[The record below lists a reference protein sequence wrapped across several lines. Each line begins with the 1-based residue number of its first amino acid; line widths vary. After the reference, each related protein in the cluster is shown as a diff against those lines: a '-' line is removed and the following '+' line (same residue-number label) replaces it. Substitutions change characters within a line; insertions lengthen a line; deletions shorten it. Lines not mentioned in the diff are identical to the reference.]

1 MLLKK
6 NDIHELTVHDLNN
19 LGYGVSRIG
28 GLVTFVHGAVDGD
41 RVRARLI
48 RVTKDYAVA
57 KTVEIIEPSPHRIKD
72 ETCTS
77 VGCGGC
83 SYRSVSYAHELKLK
97 RETVVSA
104 FRKVGLH
111 GVTVLPTVSA
121 GVSCGYRNKA
131 QYPISPDGKIG
142 FYAPRSHRV
151 VEARRCPLAPPIFGD
166 ILETVSAWRERYGVT
181 AYDEETGQ
189 GLVRHVYLRASAEE
203 REILVT
209 IVVNG
214 RSVPHEDALVSS
226 LCEGFS
232 EIVGVLLNINTE
244 NTNVICGREY
254 RTLWGRDYLTDTLS
268 GVSLRLHPAAFYQVN
283 RAATELLYAR
293 AAALADLTGDETLLD
308 LFCGVGS
315 IGLSMA
321 HRVRELVG
329 IEIVEDAVLC
339 ARENA
344 RANGITNAHFYTG
357 DAADTERLLENAE
370 RELGR
375 RLSPDVVI
383 LDPPRKGADERLLRF
398 ISDRGIQRI
407 VYISCNPATL
417 ARDCAILLSLGYTL
431 SEITPVDLFPRTGH
445 VESVVCLKRQIQQ

>member
-6 NDIHELTVHDLNN
+6 NEIHELTVHDLNN

-41 RVRARLI
+41 RVRAKLI

-57 KTVEIIEPSPHRIKD
+57 KAIEILEPSPHRVD
-72 ETCTS
+72 DDCTS

-83 SYRSVSYAHELKLK
+83 SYRRVSYAHELALK
-97 RETVVSA
+97 RETVLSA
-104 FRKVGLH
+104 FRKVGLRD
-111 GVTVLPTVSA
+111 VTVLPTVSA
-121 GVSCGYRNKA
+121 GQTCGYRNKA
-131 QYPISPDGKIG
+131 QYPIAQGGEIG

-151 VEARRCPLAPPIFGD
+151 VEARHCPLAPPIFGE
-166 ILETVSAWRERYGVT
+166 ILETVSAWRDRYGVT
-181 AYDEETGQ
+181 AYDEETGK
-189 GLVRHVYLRASAEE
+189 GLLRHIYLRASESE

-209 IVVNG
+209 IVANG
-214 RSVPHEDALVSS
+214 RELPHGDALVSA
-226 LCEGFS
+226 LTEGFS
-232 EIVGVLLNINTE
+232 GIVGILLNVNRE
-244 NTNVICGREY
+244 NTNVICGDEY
-254 RTLWGRDYLTDTLS
+254 RTLWGRDYITDTLA
-268 GVSLRLHPAAFYQVN
+268 GVRLRLHPAAFYQVN
-283 RAATELLYAR
+283 RASTELLYAR
-293 AAALADLTGDETLLD
+293 AAALADLKGNETLLD

-321 HRVRELVG
+321 HRVRELIG
-329 IEIVEDAVLC
+329 IEIVESAVLC

-344 RANGITNAHFYTG
+344 RENGITNAHFYIG

-375 RLSPDVVI
+375 KINADVVI
-383 LDPPRKGADERLLRF
+383 LDPPRKGADETLLRYLAA
-398 ISDRGIQRI
+398 RGIPKI

-417 ARDCAILLSLGYTL
+417 ARDAATLLSLGYTL

-445 VESVVCLKRQIQQ
+445 VESVVCLTRSDKAT